1 MPAFPARC
9 CERSVKLASNRTVVP
24 CVAKSTPRQ
33 ETIHVRCG
41 ARPLVLTKMPSTTV
55 DECGRMMRSSQH
67 GATTFPVRL
76 LVGNAVLSKAVD
88 GVPLVNWMFPL
99 LLMCATLKFAL

>member
-67 GATTFPVRL
+67 GATTFPERL
-76 LVGNAVLSKAVD
+76 LVGNAVSVTAPSRGPCPESVSRD
-88 GVPLVNWMFPL
+88 QCRV
-99 LLMCATLKFAL
+99 T